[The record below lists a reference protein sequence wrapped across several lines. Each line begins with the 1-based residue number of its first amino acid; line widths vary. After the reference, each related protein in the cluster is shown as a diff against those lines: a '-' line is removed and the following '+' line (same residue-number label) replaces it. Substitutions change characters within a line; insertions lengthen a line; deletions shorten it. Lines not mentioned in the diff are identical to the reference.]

1 MHEDHGAAA
10 HKGRLYLADRLSRR
24 VYDVDISASLDRKVA
39 VLDASFDTT
48 LQAPVGCD
56 MIKVDGNLRMLISE
70 YMHHYKTLA
79 VDHRK
84 ALEEG
89 TAKGAIVAWYRN
101 AGFSRGLACKGRMSL
116 EMNSSLW
123 KDLIYAVDTREAIKE
138 EYLRSGILLKIA
150 SPKWRCRDLSIS
162 GNTIALVDGES
173 HVLYTADLP
182 VLENVV
188 ENANVPF

>member
-1 MHEDHGAAA
+1 
-10 HKGRLYLADRLSRR
+10 
-24 VYDVDISASLDRKVA
+24 
-39 VLDASFDTT
+39 
-48 LQAPVGCD
+48 
-56 MIKVDGNLRMLISE
+56 
-70 YMHHYKTLA
+70 
-79 VDHRK
+79 
-84 ALEEG
+84 LEEG